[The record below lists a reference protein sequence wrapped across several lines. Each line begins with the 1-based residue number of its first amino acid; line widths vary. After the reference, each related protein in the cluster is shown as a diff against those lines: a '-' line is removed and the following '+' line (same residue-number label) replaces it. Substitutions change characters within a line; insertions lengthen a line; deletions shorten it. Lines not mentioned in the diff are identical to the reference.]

1 MKEKSGILKNRIESV
16 LEKFRVKYYYEFALA
31 VFSFG
36 LTCIYVFYVY
46 CRFPVFIVHSDTTM
60 AYNMRLAVQDFDLAG
75 VFFALNPMFDVVS
88 SILLFGG
95 CLWVVAKLFSHS
107 LIKLS
112 ELELLPLK
120 ERIRKI
126 EEEGEANNEQTI
138 SHSHNTSL

>member
-1 MKEKSGILKNRIESV
+1 MVII
-16 LEKFRVKYYYEFALA
+16 
-31 VFSFG
+31 
-36 LTCIYVFYVY
+36 
-46 CRFPVFIVHSDTTM
+46 
-60 AYNMRLAVQDFDLAG
+60 AG
-75 VFFALNPMFDVVS
+75 VFFALNPLFDIVS

-126 EEEGEANNEQTI
+126 EEEGEANNETTI
-138 SHSHNTSL
+138 NHNNNASL